1 MNVAKLVSSITFQAL
16 HGSGYYRRPYHGFFR
31 RRISGTALKCPS
43 SIPFAATA
51 STGLAGVILRWEAAT
66 GLSHL
71 VRGNAEE
78 KLKAIFDKQFSPVR
92 GPIMITAAN
101 FIPGGSWIAPARSP
115 LADPF
120 VAEVLGDTESFMAI
134 SAQH

>member
-1 MNVAKLVSSITFQAL
+1 MIFN
-16 HGSGYYRRPYHGFFR
+16 
-31 RRISGTALKCPS
+31 
-43 SIPFAATA
+43 
-51 STGLAGVILRWEAAT
+51 WEVAT
-66 GLSHL
+66 GLSRV

-78 KLKAIFDKQFSPVR
+78 KLKAILIKQFSRTR

>member
-1 MNVAKLVSSITFQAL
+1 MAQAIIV
-16 HGSGYYRRPYHGFFR
+16 RRSMFFR
-31 RRISGTALKCPS
+31 RRICGAALNGFS
-43 SIPFAATA
+43 SVPFVATA
-51 STGLAGVILRWEAAT
+51 STGLASVTFLWEAAT

-120 VAEVLGDTESFMAI
+120 VAEMLEDKQSFMAI
-134 SAQH
+134 SARH